1 MPPSLILAPM
11 HSERLNRPRSH
22 YWSVSVHTAMHSGLF
37 HVEFGPRRTSRGP
50 PTIHSPPPGCTLPQG
65 AGGGGPGS
73 RNPVEERGWE
83 GKQPSVPSK
92 EQARERGGWG
102 MMGELRYLVI
112 PVFSLVCSKSRDQL
126 LLSFLL
132 PTLNQQRGRHLKT
145 QQQSGPGCADIL
157 VPSKCLHPEMTSSG
171 QRASRAGVQLA
182 DSPPRG
188 SVCCLESTV
197 SIRLLSH
204 LPGLETLGRAL
215 DGRASFTSQ

>member
-1 MPPSLILAPM
+1 MARQGSLLNFCEFYSKQTAATREDRVPPSLILAPM

-73 RNPVEERGWE
+73 GNPVEERGWE

-132 PTLNQQRGRHLKT
+132 PTLNQATRQA
-145 QQQSGPGCADIL
+145 SENPAA
-157 VPSKCLHPEMTSSG
+157 E
-171 QRASRAGVQLA
+171 RAWL
-182 DSPPRG
+182 
-188 SVCCLESTV
+188 C
-197 SIRLLSH
+197 
-204 LPGLETLGRAL
+204 
-215 DGRASFTSQ
+215 